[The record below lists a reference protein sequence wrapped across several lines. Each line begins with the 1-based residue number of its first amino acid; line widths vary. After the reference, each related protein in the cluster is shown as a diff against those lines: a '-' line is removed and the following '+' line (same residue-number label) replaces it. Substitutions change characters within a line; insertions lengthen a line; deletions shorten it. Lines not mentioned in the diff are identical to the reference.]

1 MFATN
6 ITGSYV
12 NSCEQAKLT
21 GVYDRTFQTFARNI
35 IVYKQ
40 PIEQKL
46 ITGPNNPG
54 LFGFGDGQVAT
65 QLTYTA
71 VSGVYPAIVRY
82 VNTKRNISAIEVI
95 QESNTM
101 SPIGEVTIKV
111 RPDCWDFIE
120 NSGVTDK
127 FLFDGRDFYFASK
140 YKAMPFLGALYYE
153 YQLKPKP

>member
-1 MFATN
+1 MPSLVTSN
-6 ITGSYV
+6 
-12 NSCEQAKLT
+12 EQAILT
-21 GVYDRTFQTFARNI
+21 GMYGSTFDTFSRPI

-46 ITGPNNPG
+46 ITGPSNPG
-54 LFGFGDGQVAT
+54 LFGMGDGQVAT

-95 QESNTM
+95 EESNSM
-101 SPIGEVTIKV
+101 APIGEVTIKV
-111 RPDCWDFIE
+111 RPNCWDFIE

-127 FLFDGRDFYFASK
+127 FSFDGRDFYFASK